1 MGGRILVVED
11 ESIVQLDLRYRLE
24 RLGYEVVG
32 VASRGEEAISKADRL
47 QPDLVLMDVHLD
59 GPMDGLEAARQIREA
74 RQIPIVYITA
84 YGGQSVAGGT
94 EVFDPSV
101 SKPFRTEEL
110 HAAIAKEIAPVSNGG
125 SDEPASIPDDR
136 FTQTAEQ

>member
-1 MGGRILVVED
+1 MGERILVVED

-32 VASRGEEAISKADRL
+32 VASRGEEAVSKADEL

-59 GPMDGLEAARQIREA
+59 GRMDGVEAAGRIRAA

-84 YGGQSVAGGT
+84 YGGRFVDGGT
-94 EVFDPSV
+94 GTLYPSV

-110 HAAIAKEIAPVSNGG
+110 RAAIAKEIARASKRGPDEAAIVPSNGFTRRA
-125 SDEPASIPDDR
+125 EP
-136 FTQTAEQ
+136 